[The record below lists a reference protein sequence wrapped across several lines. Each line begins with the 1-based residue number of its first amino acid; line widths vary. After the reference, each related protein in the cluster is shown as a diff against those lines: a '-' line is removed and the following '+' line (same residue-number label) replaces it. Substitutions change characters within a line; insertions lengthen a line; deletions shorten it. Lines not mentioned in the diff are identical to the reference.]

1 MNHRR
6 WKLLPAAPAEHLAR
20 MASFPPLM
28 VQLLY
33 ARGIAEPAQLE
44 PFLAADERLLGNPFL
59 LPDMHQAVARVYRA
73 LLLGEE
79 IAVFGDFDTD
89 GIAATALLVQ
99 GLSALGGRVIPYI
112 PHRYEEGY
120 GLNQA
125 ALESLQA
132 QGVSL
137 VITVDCGISD
147 LAEVEQGQRMGL
159 DIIITDHHSVPATMP
174 PAIAVVDPKRSDSAY
189 PFADLAGVGVAFKL
203 LHALGRDKLG
213 DGLLDLVALGTVAD
227 MVPLVAENRYLV
239 KQGLRL
245 LNETKRLGLREMM
258 LCAGLEP
265 GSIDSERIAWV
276 LAPRL
281 NAAGRLGH
289 ALVSY
294 KLLVTESQEEA
305 CQLASELEA
314 KNAERRGL
322 TTEVLAKAREQALGL
337 GADCSLLLVAGEDYH
352 AGVAGI
358 VAGRLAEEFYR
369 PSLVLELGEEVSR
382 GSARSIPEFNI
393 IAALREC
400 GHLLSR
406 FGGHP
411 LAAGLTLPSHNIA
424 PLNECLLQM
433 ATAELAEVD
442 LRPLLLIDA
451 EVPLSR
457 LDGESLKTVQQLAPF
472 GYGNPMP
479 TFLSRGVEVVDCRP
493 VGNGGKHLRLKL
505 RAGNVVWPG
514 IGFELGGLIDE
525 VTSHLDIVYNL
536 GLDEWGDERMLQ
548 LSILDFAPAAT

>member
-1 MNHRR
+1 
-6 WKLLPAAPAEHLAR
+6 
-20 MASFPPLM
+20 M

-33 ARGIAEPAQLE
+33 ARGIAEPAQFE
-44 PFLAADERLLGNPFL
+44 PFLAADEQLLGNPFL

-159 DIIITDHHSVPATMP
+159 DIIVTDHHSVPATIP

-245 LNETKRLGLREMM
+245 LNGTERLGLREMM

-305 CQLASELEA
+305 RQLASELEA
-314 KNAERRGL
+314 KNDERRGL
-322 TTEVLAKAREQALGL
+322 TTEILAKAREQALGL
-337 GADCSLLLVAGEDYH
+337 GADCSLLLVVGEDYH

-393 IAALREC
+393 VAALREC

-411 LAAGLTLPSHNIA
+411 LAAGLTLPSHNIS

-505 RAGNVVWPG
+505 RAGNVVWHG

-525 VTSHLDIVYNL
+525 VTCQLDIVYKL
-536 GLDEWGDERMLQ
+536 GLDEWGDKRMLQ